1 MKFYV
6 IGDVTVD
13 HMHFLERIPVAGEDI
28 TPSRTVLLPGGAG
41 GTMAYHAAHL
51 GHTVTLAARVGQ
63 DPFANVALENLK
75 TSGVNLDALQYDQSI
90 MTSTVTILVTEGA
103 ERTMISASGANRHL
117 DTAQIQNKTLTGSD
131 AVIISAYALIGGAQR
146 EYAVNAMQQA
156 KKAKIPVFIDL
167 GTGAVNAAGTSLL
180 EMVKTA
186 DYLLMNQL
194 ELFRITGK
202 NSISE
207 ALENLEAL
215 GLQTVVIKVGALGAI
230 LWTPKE
236 SELLEGYAVENVL
249 DTTGAG
255 DAFTVAFAHAVL
267 SDFTLPR
274 AVAYANIAGAMAA
287 QAIGAQGAILDHTQI
302 VEHLTER
309 EAEKAARVLAK
320 QTRSGKRV
328 KPKDNSLTTPMK
340 TIIAKTPAPSKPLVT
355 APSKPAMPTKT
366 PNQILRLEPPPAP
379 IAEPEEPKK
388 RGRKRV

>member
-28 TPSRTVLLPGGAG
+28 TPSRSVLLPGGAG

-51 GHTVTLAARVGQ
+51 GHTVTLAARVGK

-75 TSGVNLDALQYDQSI
+75 KSGVQLSALQFDTNI

-103 ERTMISASGANRHL
+103 ERTMISASGANRYL
-117 DTAQIQNKTLTGSD
+117 DVSQIENKTLTASD
-131 AVIISAYALIGGAQR
+131 AVIISAYALISGAQR
-146 EYAVNAMQQA
+146 EYTLNAMQQA
-156 KKAKIPVFIDL
+156 KTAKIPVFIDL

-180 EMVKTA
+180 EMVKSA

-287 QAIGAQGAILDHTQI
+287 QAIGAQGATLNHDLI
-302 VEHLTER
+302 VQHLTER

-320 QTRSGKRV
+320 QTRSGKRL
-328 KPKDNSLTTPMK
+328 KPKDTSLAVPNK
-340 TIIAKTPAPSKPLVT
+340 TVATKAPTLSKPLVS
-355 APSKPAMPTKT
+355 APSKPAMPIKT
-366 PNQILRLEPPPAP
+366 PSQKLELPPTP

-388 RGRKRV
+388 RGRKRAT

>member
-41 GTMAYHAAHL
+41 GTMAYHAARL
-51 GHTVTLAARVGQ
+51 GHSVTLAARVGQ
-63 DPFANVALENLK
+63 DPFADVALENLK
-75 TSGVNLDALQYDQSI
+75 KSGVQLSALQYDTSI

-103 ERTMISASGANRHL
+103 ERTMISASGANRYL
-117 DTAQIQNKTLTGSD
+117 NVGQINSKTLTSSD
-131 AVIISAYALIGGAQR
+131 AVIISAYAMITGAQR
-146 EYAVNAMQQA
+146 EYTLNAMQQA

-180 EMVKTA
+180 EMVKSA

-194 ELFRITGK
+194 ELFRITGE

-267 SDFTLPR
+267 SDFTLSR

-287 QAIGAQGAILDHTQI
+287 QAIGAQGATLDHTQI

-320 QTRSGKRV
+320 QTRSGKRI
-328 KPKDNSLTTPMK
+328 KPKDTSLATPIK
-340 TIIAKTPAPSKPLVT
+340 VVAAKAPAPVPSKPPV
-355 APSKPAMPTKT
+355 PTKV
-366 PNQILRLEPPPAP
+366 PSQSLETPPAP
-379 IAEPEEPKK
+379 IIEPEEPKK
-388 RGRKRV
+388 RGRKRAT

>member
-1 MKFYV
+1 LKFFV

-28 TPSRTVLLPGGAG
+28 TPSRSVLLPGGAG

-75 TSGVNLDALQYDQSI
+75 SSGVKLDALQYDPKI

-117 DTAQIQNKTLTGSD
+117 DANKIENKTLIASD

-146 EYAVNAMQQA
+146 EYTLNAMQQA
-156 KKAKIPVFIDL
+156 KKAGIPIFIDL

-180 EMVKTA
+180 ELVKGA

-194 ELFRITGK
+194 ELFRITGE

-287 QAIGAQGAILDHTQI
+287 QAVGAQGATLEHAQILE
-302 VEHLTER
+302 VLNER
-309 EAEKAARVLAK
+309 EAEKAAKVLAK
-320 QTRSGKRV
+320 QTRSGKRI
-328 KPKDNSLTTPMK
+328 KPKDTSLAAPNK
-340 TIIAKTPAPSKPLVT
+340 TVLPSKAPVVKTLEPT
-355 APSKPAMPTKT
+355 APSPVVQA
-366 PNQILRLEPPPAP
+366 EP
-379 IAEPEEPKK
+379 EPEEPKK
-388 RGRKRV
+388 RGRKRAA

>member
-1 MKFYV
+1 LKFYV

-28 TPSRTVLLPGGAG
+28 TPSRSVLLPGGAG
-41 GTMAYHAAHL
+41 GTMAYHAAQL

-75 TSGVNLDALQYDQSI
+75 SSGVKLSALQYDPSI

-103 ERTMISASGANRHL
+103 ERTMISASGANRYL
-117 DTAQIQNKTLTGSD
+117 DSSQIETKTLTSSD
-131 AVIISAYALIGGAQR
+131 AVIISAYALISGAQR
-146 EYAVNAMQQA
+146 EYTLNAMRQA
-156 KKAKIPVFIDL
+156 KKAKIPIFIDL

-180 EMVKTA
+180 ELVKGA

-194 ELFRITGK
+194 ELFRITGES
-202 NSISE
+202 SISE

-267 SDFTLPR
+267 SDFSLPR

-287 QAIGAQGAILDHTQI
+287 QAIGAQGAVLDHAQI
-302 VEHLTER
+302 VEHLIER
-309 EAEKAARVLAK
+309 EAIKAAHILAK
-320 QTRSGKRV
+320 QTRSGKRL
-328 KPKDNSLTTPMK
+328 KPKDTSLA
-340 TIIAKTPAPSKPLVT
+340 AKAIVTKAPTPAKAQSSK
-355 APSKPAMPTKT
+355 
-366 PNQILRLEPPPAP
+366 LEIPPPVP
-379 IAEPEEPKK
+379 IAEPEESKK
-388 RGRKRV
+388 RGRKRAT

>member
-41 GTMAYHAAHL
+41 GTMAYHAACL
-51 GHTVTLAARVGQ
+51 GHSVTLAARVGQ
-63 DPFANVALENLK
+63 DPFADVALENLK
-75 TSGVNLDALQYDQSI
+75 KSGVQLNALQFDGSV

-103 ERTMISASGANRHL
+103 ERTMISASGANRYL
-117 DTAQIQNKTLTGSD
+117 DVGQINSKPLTSSD
-131 AVIISAYALIGGAQR
+131 AVIISAYALITGAQR
-146 EYAVNAMQQA
+146 EYTLNAMQQA
-156 KKAKIPVFIDL
+156 KKANIPVFIDL

-180 EMVKTA
+180 EMVKSA

-194 ELFRITGK
+194 ELFRITGE

-230 LWTPKE
+230 LWTPRE

-267 SDFTLPR
+267 SNFTLSR

-287 QAIGAQGAILDHTQI
+287 QAIGAQGATLNHAQI
-302 VEHLTER
+302 VEHLLER

-320 QTRSGKRV
+320 QTRSGKRI
-328 KPKDNSLTTPMK
+328 KPKDTSLATPIK
-340 TIIAKTPAPSKPLVT
+340 VVATKAPAPVPSKPPV
-355 APSKPAMPTKT
+355 PTKV
-366 PNQILRLEPPPAP
+366 PSQSLETPPAP
-379 IAEPEEPKK
+379 IVEPEEPKK
-388 RGRKRV
+388 RGRKRAA

>member
-13 HMHFLERIPVAGEDI
+13 HMHFLERIPTAGEDI
-28 TPSRTVLLPGGAG
+28 TPKNSVLLPGGAG

-51 GHTVTLAARVGQ
+51 GHHVTLAARVGT
-63 DPFANVALENLK
+63 DPFASVALEHLSNDLLNLK
-75 TSGVNLDALQYDQSI
+75 AVQRDPSI

-117 DTAQIQNKTLTGSD
+117 DPSQLSQKTLESND
-131 AVIISAYALIGGAQR
+131 ALLVSAYALIGGTQR
-146 EYAVNAMQQA
+146 EYAQTAMDFA

-180 EMVKTA
+180 EMVKGA

-194 ELFRITGK
+194 ELFRITGQS
-202 NSISE
+202 SISE
-207 ALENLEAL
+207 ALEQLEVL

-236 SELLEGYAVENVL
+236 SELLEGYTIEGVL

-267 SDFTLPR
+267 SGFTLSR
-274 AVAYANIAGAMAA
+274 AVAYANVAGALAA
-287 QAIGAQGAILDHTQI
+287 LSVGAQGAVLNHQDILERLD
-302 VEHLTER
+302 ER
-309 EAEKAARVLAK
+309 EATRAARK
-320 QTRSGKRV
+320 QTRAGKRV
-328 KPKDNSLTTPMK
+328 KQSSTPSPVKAPVPAKPLTSNPPVA
-340 TIIAKTPAPSKPLVT
+340 IAQSKPVPVVQNQSTQASVT
-355 APSKPAMPTKT
+355 
-366 PNQILRLEPPPAP
+366 L
-379 IAEPEEPKK
+379 EPEEPKK
-388 RGRKRV
+388 RGRKRAT